1 MNTSAVLTP
10 VAEMLSDHTAYLR
23 RVVPADRL
31 YFVNLKDGWG
41 PICKILDCP
50 VPDEP
55 FPHANDK
62 YEIQRAIE
70 GLVKNAI
77 LRWLILISVFMAVLA
92 VGWWAL
98 SRTIDVRSF

>member
-1 MNTSAVLTP
+1 
-10 VAEMLSDHTAYLR
+10 MLSDHTEYLR

-31 YFVNLKDGWG
+31 YFVSLRDGWE

-70 GLVKNAI
+70 GLVKNAM
-77 LRWLILISVFMAVLA
+77 LRWLVLVSVFTAVLA
-92 VGWWAL
+92 VGWRAL
-98 SRTIDVRSF
+98 SGTIDVNSF